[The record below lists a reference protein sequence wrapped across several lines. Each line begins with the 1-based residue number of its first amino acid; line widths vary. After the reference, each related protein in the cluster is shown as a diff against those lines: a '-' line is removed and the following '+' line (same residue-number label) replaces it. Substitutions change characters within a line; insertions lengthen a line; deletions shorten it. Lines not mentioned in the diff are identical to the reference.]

1 MGYYHLP
8 LILALVAWET
18 EKRRPPVIALA
29 TTVALWLT
37 FKTFELR
44 TGLAPMFMYLAW
56 TLPLGALLVR
66 ELFANPARA
75 RKLVPAFA

>member
-1 MGYYHLP
+1 
-8 LILALVAWET
+8 V
-18 EKRRPPVIALA
+18 
-29 TTVALWLT
+29 TVALWLT

-66 ELFANPARA
+66 ELFAKPARA
-75 RKLVPAFA
+75 RKLVPAFAA